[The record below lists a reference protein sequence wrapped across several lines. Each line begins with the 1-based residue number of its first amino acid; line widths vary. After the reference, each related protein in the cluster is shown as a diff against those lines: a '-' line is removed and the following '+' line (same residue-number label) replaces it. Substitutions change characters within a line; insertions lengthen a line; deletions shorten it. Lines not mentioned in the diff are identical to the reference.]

1 MESPEFDN
9 FALNFG
15 ASSFIS
21 VVFINCDAKRHA
33 TYKIQQ
39 IKYKAEEKRIEVIL
53 STTTCFSSGF

>member
-1 MESPEFDN
+1 MEFPVFDN
-9 FALNFG
+9 FTLNFG

-39 IKYKAEEKRIEVIL
+39 IKYKEEEWGTEVIL
-53 STTTCFSSGF
+53 WKKITH